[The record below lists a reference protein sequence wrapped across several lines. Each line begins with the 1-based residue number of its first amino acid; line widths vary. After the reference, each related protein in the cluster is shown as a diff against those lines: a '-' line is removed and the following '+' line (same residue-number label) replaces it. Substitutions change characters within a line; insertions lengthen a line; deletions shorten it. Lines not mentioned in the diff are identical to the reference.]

1 MTAGVVPTVR
11 RGNRVLSPPG
21 AIVPTARRVTVAWSA
36 VHWPAAISLTV
47 AAGQVQVTAGVVPT
61 VRRGPRVPPPA
72 AAVPTARRTM
82 VAWRAVHQPAVA
94 SLAVAAGEM
103 YVMAGVVP
111 TVRRG
116 PRVPPPAAA
125 VPTTRRVMV
134 ARRAMHRAAV
144 LALRIAAGMVQVTAG
159 VVPTVRRGP
168 RVPPPAAAVPTA
180 MRTMVAWR
188 AVHWP
193 AALPLRTAAGMVQ
206 VTAGVVPIVRRGPR
220 VPPPAAAVPTARR
233 TMVAWTAVH
242 WPAALPLGIAAGLV
256 QVAAG
261 VVTNVRRGPTVPPPA
276 AAVPIARRTM
286 VAWRAVHRPA
296 VLALR
301 TAAGLVQVTAG
312 VVPTARRGP
321 RVPPPAA
328 AVPTAR
334 RTMVAWRAVHRPAVA
349 SLAVAAGEMYVMA
362 GVVPTVRRGARVP
375 PPAAAMPT
383 TRRVMVARRAMYR
396 AAVVA
401 LRIAAGM
408 VQVTDGVVPTVR
420 RGPRVPPPAAAVP
433 TARRTMVTW
442 RAVHRPAVA
451 SLAVAAGEMYV
462 MAGVVP
468 TVRRGP
474 RVPYVPTK
482 SRTMAVF
489 AHAGWV
495 SRTKVVWAVR
505 KTFNAVHSAKGLA
518 VHEPEPYEAVGAHVE
533 SAKQGLGLAGT
544 QFDAAGHQSRV
555 DGAPRLR
562 LRLRLWFLLRLVLLF
577 EGVVGSVSRGVLLFS
592 LICIHLLR
600 LRRVVLD
607 VIFKHPSLLASL
619 VFFYIGA
626 VLHRGQ
632 WCRRCSQKQPSRS

>member
-1 MTAGVVPTVR
+1 MTAGVVPIMR

-21 AIVPTARRVTVAWSA
+21 AIVPTARRVMVARRA
-36 VHWPAAISLTV
+36 VHRPAAISLTV
-47 AAGQVQVTAGVVPT
+47 AAGQVQVTAGVVPTVRRGPRVLPSPAAAVPTARRTMVAWRAVHWPAALPRRIAAGLVQVTDGVVPT

-82 VAWRAVHQPAVA
+82 VAWRAVHW
-94 SLAVAAGEM
+94 
-103 YVMAGVVP
+103 
-111 TVRRG
+111 
-116 PRVPPPAAA
+116 PAAF
-125 VPTTRRVMV
+125 P
-134 ARRAMHRAAV
+134 
-144 LALRIAAGMVQVTAG
+144 LRIAAGLVQVTAG

-168 RVPPPAAAVPTA
+168 RVPPPAAAVLTA
-180 MRTMVAWR
+180 RRTMVAWR

-193 AALPLRTAAGMVQ
+193 AAFPLRTAAGLVQ
-206 VTAGVVPIVRRGPR
+206 VTAGVVPTVRRGPR
-220 VPPPAAAVPTARR
+220 VPPPAVAVPT
-233 TMVAWTAVH
+233 
-242 WPAALPLGIAAGLV
+242 
-256 QVAAG
+256 
-261 VVTNVRRGPTVPPPA
+261 
-276 AAVPIARRTM
+276 ARRTM

-301 TAAGLVQVTAG
+301 IAAGMVHVTAG
-312 VVPTARRGP
+312 VVPTVRRGS

-362 GVVPTVRRGARVP
+362 GVVTTVRRG
-375 PPAAAMPT
+375 T
-383 TRRVMVARRAMYR
+383 
-396 AAVVA
+396 
-401 LRIAAGM
+401 
-408 VQVTDGVVPTVR
+408 
-420 RGPRVPPPAAAVP
+420 RVPPPAAAVP
-433 TARRTMVTW
+433 TTRRVMVAW
-442 RAVHRPAVA
+442 RAMHRPAVA

-462 MAGVVP
+462 MAGVVPAVRRGLRVPPPAAAVPTTRRVMVARRAMHRPAVASLAVAAGEMYVTAGVVP

-482 SRTMAVF
+482 SRTMAAF
-489 AHAGWV
+489 AHAGWG

-505 KTFNAVHSAKGLA
+505 RTLRRTSNAVHGSKGLA
-518 VHEPEPYEAVGAHVE
+518 VHEPEPYKAVGAHVE

-555 DGAPRLR
+555 DRAPRLR
-562 LRLRLWFLLRLVLLF
+562 LRLRFLLRLVLLF
-577 EGVVGSVSRGVLLFS
+577 EGVVVAVSRGVLFFS
-592 LICIHLLR
+592 LICLHLVR

-607 VIFKHPSLLASL
+607 VISKHLSL
-619 VFFYIGA
+619 VVSLIFFYIGA